1 MDQTRIVDYAD
12 ARNMMVDG
20 QVRPNK
26 VTDSRVL
33 EAMRR
38 LPRERFVPPILA
50 PLAYSDEDI
59 RLPGGRALMEPMVIA
74 RLMQAAALHAGER
87 VLVVAAGSGY
97 GAALAAAC
105 GAEVTALEEDEA
117 LLAMARAVLPEVAP
131 GVAVVA
137 GRLADGWNAAAP
149 YDVVLI
155 EGGVDAVPDP
165 APGRALAEGGDLS
178 RAHRAGGDRRAGAGP
193 AGALVPE
200 TVRLRG
206 SGAAAV
212 PDHAGL
218 RVLRGAARARARA
231 RKIMAQP
238 AGLCEKTG
246 LCPSLRLPRGRAVAA
261 F

>member
-131 GVAVVA
+131 GVAVAA

-155 EGGVDAVPDP
+155 EGGVDAVPEAIVAQIRRP
-165 APGRALAEGGDLS
+165 GGRLLTVLTSAGRTAQAVIGEPVPGRPELS
-178 RAHRAGGDRRAGAGP
+178 YQKLFDC
-193 AGALVPE
+193 
-200 TVRLRG
+200 
-206 SGAAAV
+206 AV
-212 PDHAGL
+212 P
-218 RVLRGAARARARA
+218 VLPQFRTTPGF
-231 RKIMAQP
+231 
-238 AGLCEKTG
+238 
-246 LCPSLRLPRGRAVAA
+246 V